1 MTSSSPAPNPN
12 PVPTPPPNPTPNAT
26 PAIPASSPPKDQ
38 QQLPQTQDGVVAGLD
53 GGGGSEPA
61 EVPVAGEAM
70 EVDGGVGG
78 TGAADGEGGGA
89 GGGVPH
95 GTSSPA
101 IVFRI
106 RLKQPPE
113 SLRHK
118 MRVPELCRN
127 FRFAPRA
134 DSFYL
139 RLVFDRNLIR
149 VFSFYF
155 RARQVENA

>member
-1 MTSSSPAPNPN
+1 
-12 PVPTPPPNPTPNAT
+12 
-26 PAIPASSPPKDQ
+26 
-38 QQLPQTQDGVVAGLD
+38 
-53 GGGGSEPA
+53 
-61 EVPVAGEAM
+61 VPVAGEAM

-127 FRFAPRA
+127 FRCARLTRPRP
-134 DSFYL
+134 L
-139 RLVFDRNLIR
+139 RRVRPKFDLR
-149 VFSFYF
+149 VFVFIF
-155 RARQVENA
+155 VRQVENA